1 MMSPDIKRE
10 LEKRIEA
17 HPLAAVAIALFAG
30 AIVAVARG
38 SRDAAP
44 RKRTISSAIIG
55 GISALAMGV
64 VKDAL
69 LGQLSGAAKSWL
81 DPDGAVSAAPEARRD
96 GTESFLEH

>member
-10 LEKRIEA
+10 LEAKISA
-17 HPLAAVAIALFAG
+17 YPLAAVAIALLAG
-30 AIVAVARG
+30 AVVALGRR
-38 SRDAAP
+38 SRDAATT
-44 RKRTISSAIIG
+44 KRTVSSVLIG

-81 DPDGAVSAAPEARRD
+81 DPEGA
-96 GTESFLEH
+96 